1 MREIDL
7 SANEL
12 ICAGEDARDLWPLKE
27 KTQLQQLEKKESF
40 CSWFQA
46 KNGTVEDQ
54 IPALKVG
61 EKFYSMPMKVQKI
74 IFRHV
79 RLNNAFRNI
88 EHTATGREKLWIP
101 QTLLREKLRTAR
113 RFMVSPPRRTRAC
126 SPIIAIE
133 RARDILLLIVHGVCV
148 AGYAEAREPCGAG
161 WWGFKGSQR
170 CGGEKQ
176 VQERQ
181 HLVIF
186 FAPFEHRKQC
196 RGKHSPERGGCSK
209 VSRKGGVAAAVFSG
223 DSHSL
228 WPPTYGVYCFGRGVL
243 ERHIG
248 SRETRLS
255 NARERQC
262 RPIEAS
268 KIY

>member
-1 MREIDL
+1 MPRSLSFPFFKINLCNVTESVRARCLRGNMREIDL

-27 KTQLQQLEKKESF
+27 KSQLQHLEKKESF

-61 EKFYSMPMKVQKI
+61 DKFYSMPMKVQKI

-113 RFMVSPPRRTRAC
+113 RFMVSPPRTTYAC
-126 SPIIAIE
+126 TP
-133 RARDILLLIVHGVCV
+133 HN
-148 AGYAEAREPCGAG
+148 
-161 WWGFKGSQR
+161 
-170 CGGEKQ
+170 
-176 VQERQ
+176 
-181 HLVIF
+181 
-186 FAPFEHRKQC
+186 
-196 RGKHSPERGGCSK
+196 
-209 VSRKGGVAAAVFSG
+209 G
-223 DSHSL
+223 D
-228 WPPTYGVYCFGRGVL
+228 
-243 ERHIG
+243 
-248 SRETRLS
+248 
-255 NARERQC
+255 
-262 RPIEAS
+262 
-268 KIY
+268 